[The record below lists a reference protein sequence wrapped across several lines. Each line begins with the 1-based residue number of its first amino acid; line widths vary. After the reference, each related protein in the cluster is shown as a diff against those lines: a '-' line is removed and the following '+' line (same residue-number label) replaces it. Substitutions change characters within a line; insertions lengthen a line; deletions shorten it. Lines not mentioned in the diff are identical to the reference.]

1 MILTRRPDI
10 STRHSGLPTTP
21 SGYSARARAAHLIG
35 TGVTATPTIAKE
47 GETMFRTRQSLSG
60 FIVSEPALTT
70 TEKGNARLYVR
81 VGQEHFHREE
91 DGSFTPL
98 EPSFHDLVVFGRT
111 AERAAERLAKGDRF
125 IAEGRIHRFARVDA
139 AGVETEAEEFVAARI
154 GHDVAR
160 TSYTVDRSRVARQEP
175 ADAAEATATPSTP
188 PSLTA

>member
-1 MILTRRPDI
+1 V
-10 STRHSGLPTTP
+10 
-21 SGYSARARAAHLIG
+21 HLIG
-35 TGVTATPTIAKE
+35 TGVTTTPPITKE
-47 GETMFRTRQSLSG
+47 GGIMFRTRQSLSG

-91 DGSFTPL
+91 DNSFTPL

-125 IAEGRIHRFARVDA
+125 IAEGRVHRFARIDA
-139 AGVETEAEEFVAARI
+139 AGVESEAEEFVAARI

-160 TSYTVDRSRVARQEP
+160 TNYAVDRSRAASQEQ
-175 ADAAEATATPSTP
+175 ANAGEAAAPQSAP